1 MQAFILIA
9 LAHFLAL
16 LSPGPDFFLIART
29 AIASGWRVASGAC
42 LGIAL
47 GNGVFI
53 VLAFTGVSILHEGS
67 VLFALLQLAGAVYLI
82 YLGIAFVRH
91 AGSTSVCATS
101 GSTSPTW
108 WRNLQMGL
116 LSGLLNPKNALF
128 YASLASLVA
137 GSSTV
142 WKVSYGVW
150 MFCAVLA
157 WDLLVAVG
165 IGHRRVLRRFS
176 AALPLLERL
185 SGLVL
190 LLLGT
195 GLLITLAWR

>member
-9 LAHFLAL
+9 IAHFLAL

-165 IGHRRVLRRFS
+165 IGHRWVLRRFN

-190 LLLGT
+190 LLLGM

>member
-47 GNGVFI
+47 GNGAFI
-53 VLAFTGVSILHEGS
+53 VLAFTGVSILQEGS
-67 VLFALLQLAGAVYLI
+67 ALFDLLQLGGAVYLI

-91 AGSTSVCATS
+91 AGSSSISPTS
-101 GSTSPTW
+101 GSSAPTW
-108 WRNLQMGL
+108 RRNLQMGL

-142 WKVSYGVW
+142 WKVSYGIW

-165 IGHRRVLRRFS
+165 IGHPRVLRRFS
-176 AALPLLERL
+176 SALPLLERL

-190 LLLGT
+190 LLLGV
-195 GLLITLAWR
+195 GLLITPAWR

>member
-67 VLFALLQLAGAVYLI
+67 VLFDLLQLAGAVYLI
-82 YLGIAFVRH
+82 YLGIAFVRY

-137 GSSTV
+137 GSSTL
-142 WKVSYGVW
+142 WKVSYGIW

-157 WDLLVAVG
+157 WDLLVAVS

-185 SGLVL
+185 SGLLL
-190 LLLGT
+190 LLLGM

>member
-42 LGIAL
+42 VGIAL

-53 VLAFTGVSILHEGS
+53 VLAFTGVSILFE
-67 VLFALLQLAGAVYLI
+67 LLQLAGAVYLV
-82 YLGIAFVRH
+82 YLGIAFLRH
-91 AGSTSVCATS
+91 AGSTRMSPTS
-101 GSTSPTW
+101 ASSAPTW

-116 LSGLLNPKNALF
+116 LSGLLNPKNGLF

-137 GSSTV
+137 GSSTM
-142 WKVSYGVW
+142 WLLSYGIW

-157 WDLLVAVG
+157 WDLLVAVS
-165 IGHRRVLRRFS
+165 IGHPRVLRRFS
-176 AALPLLERL
+176 SALPLLERL

-190 LLLGT
+190 LLLGI